1 MFHGIRLFIINNLVT
16 HFKYQYLKDYY
27 SIIFW
32 SLIENILLSC
42 CVSGDLVLNTIIEI
56 TKIIDINNLF
66 RNNYEEG
73 INYIWNTP

>member
-1 MFHGIRLFIINNLVT
+1 MEFDR
-16 HFKYQYLKDYY
+16 KY
-27 SIIFW
+27 IV
-32 SLIENILLSC
+32 ILLCFWRFS
-42 CVSGDLVLNTIIEI
+42 LNIIIEI